1 MEDAGLDIEL
11 VEQPV
16 AAADFEGLKQVTD
29 HVATDIMADESAF
42 SAKDV
47 FRLLAMRACDLINIK
62 LMKAGGLGPAAQI
75 AAMADAAGVGC
86 MMGCMLESKVG
97 ITAAAALS
105 AGKAVITK
113 NDLDAADLMAA
124 DPVRGGI
131 TYDKDHLVVPD
142 APGLGIT
149 AIEGWQPL
157 KD

>member
-1 MEDAGLDIEL
+1 MEDAGLAIEL

-16 AAADFEGLKQVTD
+16 AAADFDGLKQVTD

-42 SAKDV
+42 SPRDV

-62 LMKAGGLGPAAQI
+62 LMKAGGLAPAAQI
-75 AAMADAAGVGC
+75 AAMADAAGVAC

-149 AIEGWQPL
+149 AIDGWLPL